1 MAQFVVAPNRMGYNL
16 RMTPDDSK
24 LCPMCGATIKS
35 AARKCRFCGE
45 MFEASSIKGSLFSPT
60 QIATAAFLGAPIAAC
75 WFLSRNYRALDQGR
89 SAAQSLLWGV
99 LGTAALLGISFF
111 LPDNFPNQALPLGY
125 TFGLYHVAKQLQGTT
140 VAEHIATGGR
150 LGSWWN
156 VVGVSLVCLVLLVVA
171 IFGAVFVFDLG
182 G

>member
-1 MAQFVVAPNRMGYNL
+1 MLSALIRMGYNL
-16 RMTPDDSK
+16 QMPPDDSK
-24 LCPMCGATIKS
+24 LCPMCGATIKV

-45 MFEASSIKGSLFSPT
+45 MLEASSATGTLFSPT
-60 QIATAAFLGAPIAAC
+60 QIAVAAFLGAPIAAC

-111 LPDNFPNQALPLGY
+111 LPDNFPSQALPLGY
-125 TFGLYHVAKQLQGTT
+125 TFGLYYVAKQLQGET

-156 VVGVSLVCLVLLVVA
+156 VVGISLICLVLIVGT
-171 IFGAVFVFDLG
+171 IFGAVLVFDPG
-182 G
+182 E